1 MALVIKISRP
11 DKPQTEVKS
20 VTLTR
25 KLILGNSVY
34 CDVVLED
41 KSVAGMQCEIVTAKT
56 GHVVVKNLD
65 SKKEVLLNQLRLK
78 KSSIKT
84 DDILKIGPF
93 ILQLDG
99 SQLTPEELAVVNTEY
114 EEFV

>member
-11 DKPQTEVKS
+11 DKPQVEVKS

-25 KLILGNSVY
+25 KLILGNSMY

-41 KSVAGMQCEIVTAKT
+41 KSVASMQCEILPAKT
-56 GHVVVKNLD
+56 GHVVAKNLD
-65 SKKEVLLNQLRLK
+65 AKKEVLLNQARLK
-78 KSSIKT
+78 QSALKT

-93 ILQLDG
+93 ILQLDL